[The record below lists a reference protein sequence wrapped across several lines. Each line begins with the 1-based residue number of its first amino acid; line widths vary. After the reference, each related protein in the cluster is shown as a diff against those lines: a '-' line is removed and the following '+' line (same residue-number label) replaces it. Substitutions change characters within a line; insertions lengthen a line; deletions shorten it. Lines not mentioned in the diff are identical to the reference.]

1 MGKGELFTTTSIE
14 WSGFNP
20 HPGHAV
26 ASLDKTFYDNYLWLV
41 ALNKQQIQGARIWRN
56 LQERWIIGSS

>member
-1 MGKGELFTTTSIE
+1 MGKGELFTTTLIE
-14 WSGFNP
+14 WSEFNP

-41 ALNKQQIQGARIWRN
+41 ALNKQQIRGARIWRN
-56 LQERWIIGSS
+56 LQER